1 MASSIYIF
9 NNIETFQ
16 SVYGKYFDDVLFKMP
31 LIDIYL
37 KKDKLWIV
45 TNSNDMKEQP
55 RLERTIVHFRSGNVE
70 EWKDGDEKL
79 VKYNDVRFNCKTSNV
94 EFFPRFLRK
103 PLLRMRIGRYF
114 GNVDDKCHDIDY
126 SQRFY
131 DYTNDRIIFVL
142 ERKDGKV

>member
-1 MASSIYIF
+1 MASSIYVF

-70 EWKDGDEKL
+70 EWKDGNEKL
-79 VKYNDVRFNCKTSNV
+79 VKYNDVRFNCKTGNV

-103 PLLRMRIGRYF
+103 PLLRVRIGRYF